1 MRARLGNLVLAMGL
15 CAFVPVLATPN
26 DVGAAPPAKKDTKEK
41 EVPLKAN
48 PAIKEKLEKRI
59 APWKWGWSSDK
70 VFGELEKQID
80 AQAAAKIEKLYNVKD
95 QEKVTKDA
103 EKKKKALRGTLV
115 TFTGVGG
122 PSGGLGYE
130 TKAPGE
136 YTYKNSES
144 AIEVP
149 RPGGGERQLFFI
161 NDKLWKIYDH
171 VHLTGKDAE
180 LGETWEQAVDKTTK
194 DLDKGKL
201 VAAKSVSPSYYGT
214 LISVPDHVLWSD
226 GTTQVRL
233 VDHTKRE
240 DMTVRTVA
248 LVYEEVATLDKL
260 SALRANVEKKQSDA
274 QVDKAGQKDPEP
286 VKKPKGK

>member
-1 MRARLGNLVLAMGL
+1 MRARLGYLVVGMGL
-15 CAFVPVLATPN
+15 SLAVVPSGV
-26 DVGAAPPAKKDTKEK
+26 VAAPPKKETKEK
-41 EVPLKAN
+41 DVPLKAN
-48 PAIKEKLEKRI
+48 PALKERVEKRTS
-59 APWKWGWSSDK
+59 PWKWGMSSDK
-70 VFGELEKQID
+70 VFTELEKQID
-80 AQAAAKIEKLYNVKD
+80 TQAAAKIEKLYNVKD

-122 PSGGLGYE
+122 PAGGLGYE

-144 AIEVP
+144 AIEVA

-180 LGETWEQAVDKTTK
+180 LGETWDSAMEKLGK
-194 DLDKGKL
+194 DFDGKGKL
-201 VAAKSVSPSYYGT
+201 VAAKTVSPAYYGS
-214 LISVPDHVLWSD
+214 LISVPDHMLWSD
-226 GTTQVRL
+226 GTTQIRL

-248 LVYEEVATLDKL
+248 VVYEEVATLDKL
-260 SALRANVEKKQSDA
+260 SALRMNVEKKQADTM
-274 QVDKAGQKDPEP
+274 VDKAGQKDPEP
-286 VKKPKGK
+286 VKKKDDKKK